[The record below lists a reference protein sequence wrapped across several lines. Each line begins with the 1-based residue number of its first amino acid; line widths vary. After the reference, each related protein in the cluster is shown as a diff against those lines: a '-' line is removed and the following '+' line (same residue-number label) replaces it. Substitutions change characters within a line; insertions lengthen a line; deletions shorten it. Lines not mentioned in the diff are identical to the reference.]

1 MDVNLAETLR
11 TLRVMSGSSLRQV
24 EKNTG
29 ISNAYLSQLE
39 TGSTVNPS
47 PQVLH
52 SLADYYGVPYES
64 LMEAAG
70 YLRPQTGSAS
80 KPRLGGIEVALMS
93 AKLDDEEQQRVVQ
106 FIEFLRSQR
115 RPRKKATV

>member
-1 MDVNLAETLR
+1 MDLNLAETLR

-39 TGSTVNPS
+39 TGATVKPS

-70 YLRPQTGSAS
+70 YLRPPTDSNS
-80 KPRLGGIEVALMS
+80 KPRLGAIEVALMS
-93 AKLDDEEQQRVVQ
+93 AKLDEDEQQRVVQ

>member
-1 MDVNLAETLR
+1 MDLKLAETLR

-24 EKNTG
+24 EKKTG

-39 TGSTVNPS
+39 TGATQNPS

-52 SLADYYGVPYES
+52 SLADYYAVPYES

-70 YLRPQTGSAS
+70 YLRPATDSPS
-80 KPRLGGIEVALMS
+80 KQRLGGIEVALMS
-93 AKLDDEEQQRVVQ
+93 AKLDEDEQQRVVQ
-106 FIEFLRSQR
+106 FIDFLRSQR
-115 RPRKKATV
+115 RSRKKAAV

>member
-1 MDVNLAETLR
+1 MDVKLSETLR

-24 EKNTG
+24 EKKTG
-29 ISNAYLSQLE
+29 VSNAYLSQLE
-39 TGSTVNPS
+39 TGATLKPS

-70 YLRPQTGSAS
+70 YLRPSTDSSS

-93 AKLDDEEQQRVVQ
+93 AKLNDEEQQRVVQ
-106 FIEFLRSQR
+106 FIEFMRSQR
-115 RPRKKATV
+115 RQRKKVAV